1 MNDKK
6 TWWNKEDDIKFFR
19 TVSLGYDHIYQ
30 DIADECKVDI
40 TAYIENRMSNI
51 LYDSGLTQKEF
62 ARIYWNEWDDMMELK
77 DELIKK
83 YGEI

>member
-1 MNDKK
+1 
-6 TWWNKEDDIKFFR
+6 
-19 TVSLGYDHIYQ
+19 
-30 DIADECKVDI
+30 
-40 TAYIENRMSNI
+40 MSNI